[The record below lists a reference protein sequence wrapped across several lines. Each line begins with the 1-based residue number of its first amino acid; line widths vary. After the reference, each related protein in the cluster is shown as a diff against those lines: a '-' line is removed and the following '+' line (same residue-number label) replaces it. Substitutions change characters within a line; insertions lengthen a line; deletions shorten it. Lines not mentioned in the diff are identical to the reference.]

1 MRSTMLESCV
11 LNYITTSILVNGVAV
26 FGRPGAGAPPLA
38 APARPHKAE
47 GLRLSHEIAYI
58 SMNSLSLHSYARL

>member
-1 MRSTMLESCV
+1 MLESCL
-11 LNYITTSILVNGVAV
+11 LNYITTSIFVDGIAV

-47 GLRLSHEIAYI
+47 EL
-58 SMNSLSLHSYARL
+58 